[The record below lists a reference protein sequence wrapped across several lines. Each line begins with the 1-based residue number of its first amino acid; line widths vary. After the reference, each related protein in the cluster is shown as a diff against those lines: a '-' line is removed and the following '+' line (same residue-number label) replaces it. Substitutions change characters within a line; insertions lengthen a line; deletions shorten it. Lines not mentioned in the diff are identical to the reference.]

1 MVIAFVAQRTERL
14 ASNQKVAGSTPAEG
28 SKILLESGQIGKVA
42 RE

>member
-28 SKILLESGQIGKVA
+28 ANFYWGVDKW
-42 RE
+42 